1 MEIYPIPFTSRVQC
15 EERPPNIDE
24 VPLGQS
30 YILSPDPN
38 APFSSYIESCGHE
51 LQERDYWWEG
61 SCRKLESVTI
71 QYTLSGKGFFRL
83 GKKEFELSAG
93 KAVLFESPGAYAYGL
108 KEASPHW
115 RFIFVTLIGEAVIR
129 VWQWLMD
136 QVGPIIS
143 LESQSE
149 SVVLMCEICRRS
161 SQGIFDND
169 MLSADYSNRLVF
181 SLCEELLHK
190 DAFTHLPD
198 ALVAA
203 QEFIRQ
209 HLSENIGLEDVA
221 KSAGVSVSYLGSLFR
236 QYLNCTPRGEIE
248 RQRINR
254 CKVLLSTTQMPI
266 TDIALGSG
274 YRDSGYF
281 SRVFH
286 RIHRMSPS
294 AFREQKLQ

>member
-1 MEIYPIPFTSRVQC
+1 MSPQPKSSGSILLPSLPPHGAGSSSHLLHSTAFLTSK
-15 EERPPNIDE
+15 
-24 VPLGQS
+24 
-30 YILSPDPN
+30 
-38 APFSSYIESCGHE
+38 FS
-51 LQERDYWWEG
+51 
-61 SCRKLESVTI
+61 
-71 QYTLSGKGFFRL
+71 
-83 GKKEFELSAG
+83 
-93 KAVLFESPGAYAYGL
+93 
-108 KEASPHW
+108 
-115 RFIFVTLIGEAVIR
+115 
-129 VWQWLMD
+129 
-136 QVGPIIS
+136 
-143 LESQSE
+143 
-149 SVVLMCEICRRS
+149 
-161 SQGIFDND
+161 D